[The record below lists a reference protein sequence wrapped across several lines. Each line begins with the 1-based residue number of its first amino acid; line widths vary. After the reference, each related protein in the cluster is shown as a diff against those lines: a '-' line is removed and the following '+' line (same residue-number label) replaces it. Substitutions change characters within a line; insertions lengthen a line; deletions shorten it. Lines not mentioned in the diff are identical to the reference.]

1 MSDGLTIYDVAVDK
15 RRPVTQEDIERLE
28 AIGANF
34 FLTKRIIRKML
45 DFPHR
50 VPNTTQELWEHH
62 ELLKKMMSLIE
73 RGHIQG

>member
-1 MSDGLTIYDVAVDK
+1 VNDVPQIYDLSLTVK
-15 RRPVTQEDIERLE
+15 RPVTQDDIERLE
-28 AIGANF
+28 ALGANF

-50 VPNTTQELWEHH
+50 VPNTTAELWEHH

-73 RGHIQG
+73 NGHIED